1 MIITMFAISGIC
13 NLIGI
18 VWLVN
23 VLKARDEAESELKGF
38 KTMYYTESDKLE
50 KSQKRVAELEQA
62 ITIHMRAKGHD
73 RCWINDLELY
83 RVIDSK
89 FDKMRLALP
98 CLPEFLHNCSVYWRD
113 SQPPEAR
120 KLGG

>member
-1 MIITMFAISGIC
+1 MIVTLFAISGVC
-13 NLIGI
+13 NLLLVI
-18 VWLVN
+18 WLVH
-23 VLKARDEAESELKGF
+23 VLKYREESESLLKGF
-38 KTMYYTESDKLE
+38 KAMYYADQGKLE
-50 KSQKRVAELEQA
+50 KAQKRVAELEMA
-62 ITIHMRAKGHD
+62 ITVHMKAKGHD
-73 RCWINDLELY
+73 RCWLNDLELY
-83 RVIDSK
+83 RVIDPK